1 MPFNKISN
9 FLLLPE
15 LKLLDFKAR
24 HRWTHTYECE
34 RERKAAFC
42 PKCGVLSETLYDHR
56 WVRIKDAPIRGRLI
70 VLSIRKRRFFCKEC
84 KKPFMESIS
93 GIRKR
98 RRTTE
103 RYRASLLWACE
114 NFSDLKRVKRAYK
127 CSNAFLY
134 QAFHE
139 QLDLKVRM
147 NRYPWPK
154 TIGIDEHSFQ
164 KRRRGNTPFVTLLV
178 DYVNKK
184 PFEVVDSKT
193 TEQLKLKLHSIPGR
207 DNVKNVIL
215 DLCDPFKNF
224 AEEFFPNAE
233 LIADKFHVL
242 RLLHPHINRHRRAL
256 PKYAKDRKLRALLLT
271 SAHRL
276 NYFDK
281 ADLQNFLND
290 HPTLKE
296 LWIAKEKMHSLY
308 RTKGINRARWVLHRL
323 VQDFL
328 RSEIKELNTL
338 AKTLWKWSTE
348 ILNYFKTGLT
358 NARTEGFNNVAK
370 VIKRRAYGY
379 RNFENYRRRLLCIG
393 FR

>member
-1 MPFNKISN
+1 MPHLKLAN
-9 FLLLPE
+9 FVLLPE
-15 LKLLDFKAR
+15 LKLTAFYSRD
-24 HRWTHTYECE
+24 RWTHTYRVE
-34 RERKAAFC
+34 KKQKHAFC
-42 PKCGVLSETLYDHR
+42 SKCGVLSETLYDQR
-56 WVRIKDAPIRGRLI
+56 LVRIKDAPIRGRLI
-70 VLSIRKRRFFCKEC
+70 LLSIRKRRFFCKEC

-93 GIRKR
+93 GIKKR

-103 RYRASLLWACE
+103 RYRSSLLWACE

-134 QAFHE
+134 SALHE

-164 KRRRGNTPFVTLLV
+164 KRRPGSIPYVTLIV

-184 PFEVVDSKT
+184 PFDLVDSKT
-193 TEQLKLKLHSIPGR
+193 GLRLKEKLASIPGR
-207 DNVKNVIL
+207 NNVKNVVL

-224 AEEFFPNAE
+224 ARDFFPNAE
-233 LIADKFHVL
+233 LIADKFHVI
-242 RLLHPHINRHRRAL
+242 RLLHPTINRHRRAL
-256 PKYAKDRKLRALLLT
+256 PKYAKDRRLRALLLT

-290 HPTLKE
+290 HPILKE
-296 LWIAKEKMHSLY
+296 LWIAKEKMHTFY

-323 VQDFL
+323 VQDL
-328 RSEIKELNTL
+328 IKSEIKELNTL

-358 NARTEGFNNVAK
+358 NARTEGFNNLAK

-379 RNFENYRRRLLCIG
+379 RNFENYRRRILCAG
-393 FR
+393 FH

>member
-1 MPFNKISN
+1 MPHLKLAN
-9 FLLLPE
+9 FVLLPE
-15 LKLLDFKAR
+15 LKLTAFLTRD
-24 HRWTHTYECE
+24 RWTHTYGVQ
-34 RERKAAFC
+34 KKDKHAFC
-42 PKCGVLSETLYDHR
+42 PKCGVLSETIYDHR
-56 WVRIKDAPIRGRLI
+56 LVRIKDAPIRGRLI
-70 VLSIRKRRFFCKEC
+70 LLSIRKRRFFCKEC

-93 GIRKR
+93 GIKKR

-103 RYRASLLWACE
+103 RYRSSLLWACE
-114 NFSDLKRVKRAYK
+114 NFADLKRVKRAYK

-134 QAFHE
+134 SALHE

-164 KRRRGNTPFVTLLV
+164 KRRKGSTPFVTMIV

-184 PFEVVDSKT
+184 PFELVDSKT
-193 TEQLKLKLHSIPGR
+193 GDHLKEKLASIPGR
-207 DNVKNVIL
+207 NHVKNVIL

-224 AEEFFPNAE
+224 ARDFFPNAE
-233 LIADKFHVL
+233 LIADKFHVI
-242 RLLHPHINRHRRAL
+242 RLLHPVINRHRRAL
-256 PKYAKDRKLRALLLT
+256 PKYAKDRRLRALLLT

-290 HPTLKE
+290 HPILKE
-296 LWIAKEKMHSLY
+296 LWIAKEKVHTFY
-308 RTKGINRARWVLHRL
+308 RTKGIKRARWVLHKL
-323 VQDFL
+323 VESL
-328 RSEIKELNTL
+328 MRSEIKELNTL
-338 AKTLWKWSTE
+338 GRTLWKWSTE

-358 NARTEGFNNVAK
+358 NARTEGFNNLAK

-379 RNFENYRRRLLCIG
+379 RNFENYRRRILCAG
-393 FR
+393 YH

>member
-1 MPFNKISN
+1 MPHLKLAN
-9 FLLLPE
+9 FVLLPE
-15 LKLLDFKAR
+15 LKLTNFLSKD
-24 HRWTHTYECE
+24 RWKHIYECE
-34 RERKAAFC
+34 RRHKHAFC
-42 PKCGVLSETLYDHR
+42 PKCGVLSESIYDHR
-56 WVRIKDAPIRGRLI
+56 WTRIKDAPIRGRLI
-70 VLSIRKRRFFCKEC
+70 ILRMRKRRFFCREC
-84 KKPFMESIS
+84 RKPFMESIS
-93 GIRKR
+93 GVKRR

-103 RYRASLLWACE
+103 RYRSSLLWACE

-134 QAFHE
+134 EALHE

-154 TIGIDEHSFQ
+154 TLGIDEHGFQ
-164 KRRRGNTPFVTLLV
+164 RRRKGSVPFVTLLV
-178 DYVNKK
+178 DYVNRK
-184 PFEVVDSKT
+184 PFELVDSKT
-193 TEQLKLKLHSIPGR
+193 GDRLKEKLSHIPGR
-207 DNVKNVIL
+207 NNVQYVIL

-224 AEEFFPNAE
+224 ARDFFPNAE

-242 RLLHPHINRHRRAL
+242 RLLHPVINRHRRAL

-276 NYFDK
+276 NYFEK
-281 ADLQNFLND
+281 ADLMNFLND

-296 LWIAKEKMHSLY
+296 LWIAKEKMHRLY

-323 VQDFL
+323 VQDL
-328 RSEIKELNTL
+328 MNSEIPELNRL

-358 NARTEGFNNVAK
+358 NARTEGFNNLAK

-379 RNFENYRRRLLCIG
+379 RNFENYRRRVLCAG
-393 FR
+393 FN